1 MILKRISSFFSN
13 KVIENIL
20 LFLIM
25 SGVLITIFTPDVP
38 FFGKISDYANQ
49 IMIFY
54 LLVSMF
60 FLTINQKRLMVFSM
74 LCTGLL
80 AFFLKETTNA
90 RIRYA
95 TPNLEEKFQLAL
107 INLSSIDSDPRKVF
121 QYISK
126 KNYDIVI
133 FQEYTPDWQG
143 AISTFIEPN
152 FSYKIALPR
161 IDVFGLKVLSQYPI
175 ISADTLYYE
184 DIPLLKLQLLKNN
197 SRFDVITAYF
207 PPPLD
212 ATSRE
217 IASAELHLIN
227 SKIESLQVPLVVAGV
242 FNMVPWSP
250 EIQEFKQ
257 TGDLIESRSGYIPS
271 MDKGSG
277 GIFGKPVTHIF
288 YNQLLECTG
297 FNISRADND
306 EYGVEA
312 RFQLKT
318 SH

>member
-1 MILKRISSFFSN
+1 MILKRISNFFSN
-13 KVIENIL
+13 KVVENVL

-60 FLTINQKRLMVFSM
+60 FLTINQKRLMIFSIV
-74 LCTGLL
+74 CTGLL

-95 TPNLEEKFQLAL
+95 APNLEEKFQLAL
-107 INLSSIDSDPRKVF
+107 INLSSIDSDLKKVF

-133 FQEYTPDWQG
+133 FQEYTPEWQG
-143 AISTFIEPN
+143 AISGQIEPN

-161 IDVFGLKVLSQYPI
+161 IDVFGLKILSQYPI
-175 ISADTLYYE
+175 ITADTLYYE
-184 DIPLLKLQLLKNN
+184 DIPLLKIQLLKNN
-197 SRFDVITAYF
+197 ARFDVFTAYF
-207 PPPLD
+207 PPHLD
-212 ATSRE
+212 TKSKE
-217 IASAELHLIN
+217 IALGELNLIN
-227 SKIESLQVPLVVAGV
+227 SKVEALQVPLIVAGV
-242 FNMVPWSP
+242 FNMVSWSP
-250 EIQEFKQ
+250 EIQDFKESCGL
-257 TGDLIESRSGYIPS
+257 TESRSGYIPS
-271 MDKGSG
+271 MNKGGG

-297 FNISRADND
+297 FNVSRADND

-318 SH
+318 PR